1 MVSIKKQLEILE
13 KLMQQAQED
22 LRDDLSGILIVGK
35 KEEWTEWYV
44 KQKNQPRRY
53 LSKKEIGLARGMAQA
68 AYAREFLKAAER
80 VRKELRRLEQWGA
93 ERSAGV
99 MYRALARPYGR
110 LAAGRKGLVRAYV
123 LPDEEFAKAWE
134 GMPFEGKGFAEDA
147 PELYTEKGER
157 VRSKSEKMI
166 ADKLLRMGVHY
177 RYEFP
182 TRLKGYGIVH
192 SDFTLLDLRERIEVK
207 MEHFG
212 RMDDPG
218 YVEDNLWKFSA
229 YPQNGFLLGDTFL
242 CTFESLG
249 HPVDLKA
256 FERMIRTRFF

>member
-1 MVSIKKQLEILE
+1 MVEIRKQLEILE
-13 KLMQQAQED
+13 ELVRQAEKD
-22 LRDDLSGILIVGK
+22 LNSSGKGTLVIETKGK
-35 KEEWTEWYV
+35 KTEWYIH
-44 KQKNQPRRY
+44 QKNQPRRY

-110 LAAGRKGLVRAYV
+110 LPVWRKGLVRAYV

-147 PELYTEKGER
+147 PALYTEKGER

-166 ADKLLRMGVHY
+166 ADKLLRMGVRY